1 MFRNPNYIPILF
13 QEIIIRK
20 DEDSQ
25 NYLYSIDIY

>member
-20 DEDSQ
+20 DDDSR
-25 NYLYSIDIY
+25 NYPYSINKY

>member
-20 DEDSQ
+20 DDHSPD
-25 NYLYSIDIY
+25 YLYSIDKN